1 MGVIENA
8 KDLAGL
14 IQKYSEAGLYR
25 KILELEDESGD
36 LRRKLR
42 KAETDLD
49 EAKAELAKRAA
60 MQFRPPYYWKDG
72 DETPFCPKCWEGKDR
87 RDVHLTATIRNFVGV
102 RRDCLHCKENFWEE
116 TFKQERARQVGGPNS
131 WMG

>member
-42 KAETDLD
+42 KAETDLE
-49 EAKAELAKRAA
+49 EARGELVKRGA
-60 MQFRPPYYWKDG
+60 MKFRPPYYWKDG
-72 DETPFCPKCWEGKDR
+72 DETPFCPKCWEGKDKL
-87 RDVHLTATIRNFVGV
+87 DVHLSARRRNFAGIL
-102 RRDCLHCKENFWEE
+102 RDCLQCKSSFWEE
-116 TFKQERARQVGGPNS
+116 RFNQQGPR
-131 WMG
+131 